1 MFVRGRAKQGSV
13 SKLAFHSSTSK
24 PVSHSDVSVNFFFW
38 LRIVELSTCYFVLAQ
53 KLPHIMTIPVVSPIA
68 TGRGHS
74 SKSTPFWYGGAASC
88 VATLV
93 SHPFDLTKVRLQTV
107 RGSSAA
113 GMLSTM
119 VYIVKKRRRTRCTY
133 STVRF
138 GLYDQFKVWVAKDEI
153 IVVEIHLFIPLA
165 LLEPTF
171 WQLLFCST
179 SAGALGGAFGNPSDV
194 VNVRM
199 QNDGQ
204 LPPAIRRNYRNA
216 IDGLIRIC
224 REESPKVLAR
234 GIGPNMNRAILMTC
248 SQLTSYD
255 VCKEFLLG
263 NLRLHDGFMVHLES
277 SIFAGLVATTVCSPL
292 DVIKTRIMSASK
304 HEHQSV
310 PNLLRN
316 IVKNEGL
323 RALFKGWTPAFL
335 RLGPHTIVTFLVLE
349 ELKTW
354 HASFK
359 SKSQTVST
367 ISLSGH

>member
-1 MFVRGRAKQGSV
+1 
-13 SKLAFHSSTSK
+13 
-24 PVSHSDVSVNFFFW
+24 
-38 LRIVELSTCYFVLAQ
+38 
-53 KLPHIMTIPVVSPIA
+53 MTISVVSPIS
-68 TGRGHS
+68 TSRGQHN
-74 SKSTPFWYGGAASC
+74 KAAPFWYGGAASC

-107 RGSSAA
+107 KGSGAS
-113 GMLSTM
+113 GMLTTM
-119 VYIVKKRRRTRCTY
+119 VYIVRNEGILGVYNGLSASLLRQGTY

-138 GLYDQFKVWVAKDEI
+138 GLYDQFKAWVAKDEK
-153 IVVEIHLFIPLA
+153 
-165 LLEPTF
+165 PTF

-204 LPPAIRRNYRNA
+204 LPPAMRRNYRNA

-224 REESPKVLAR
+224 REENPRVLAR

-255 VCKEFLLG
+255 AFKQFLLDQL
-263 NLRLHDGFMVHLES
+263 NLKDGFMVHLEA

-292 DVIKTRIMSASK
+292 DVVKTRIMSANK
-304 HEHQSV
+304 HRHQT
-310 PNLLRN
+310 L
-316 IVKNEGL
+316 VKHLVDIAKIEGV

-349 ELKTW
+349 ELKRW
-354 HASFK
+354 HSSFVGTTPPSASL
-359 SKSQTVST
+359 TT
-367 ISLSGH
+367 T

>member
-1 MFVRGRAKQGSV
+1 
-13 SKLAFHSSTSK
+13 
-24 PVSHSDVSVNFFFW
+24 
-38 LRIVELSTCYFVLAQ
+38 
-53 KLPHIMTIPVVSPIA
+53 MTIPVVSPIA

-119 VYIVKKRRRTRCTY
+119 VYIVKNEGILGVYNGLSASLLRQGTY

-138 GLYDQFKVWVAKDEI
+138 GLYDQFKVWVAKDEK
-153 IVVEIHLFIPLA
+153 
-165 LLEPTF
+165 PTF

-204 LPPAIRRNYRNA
+204 LPPAMRRNYRNA

-255 VCKEFLLG
+255 VFKEFLLG

-304 HEHQSV
+304 HEHQSI
-310 PNLLRN
+310 PNLLKN

-354 HASFK
+354 HASFM